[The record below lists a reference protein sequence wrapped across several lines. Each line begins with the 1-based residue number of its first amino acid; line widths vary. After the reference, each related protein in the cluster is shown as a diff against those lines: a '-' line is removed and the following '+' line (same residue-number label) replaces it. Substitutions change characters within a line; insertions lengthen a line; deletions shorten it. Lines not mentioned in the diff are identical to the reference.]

1 MVERGYTTAV
11 EVVGMSLNIKNRDV
25 ERLLD
30 ELVQLTGETK
40 TEAIRASLDE
50 RRQRLAL
57 QRIAPRNEARLLAFL
72 EDEIWPGVPP
82 ELLGTTLTKAEEE
95 AILGYGEDGL

>member
-1 MVERGYTTAV
+1 
-11 EVVGMSLNIKNRDV
+11 MSLNIKNPDV

-40 TEAIRASLDE
+40 TEAIRKALDE
-50 RRQRLAL
+50 RRRRVAL
-57 QRIAPRNEARLLAFL
+57 QTIAPRNEARLLAFL
-72 EDEIWPGVPP
+72 EEEVWPAVPP

-95 AILGYGEDGL
+95 AILGYGDDGL